1 MRQLAFISA
10 NQRFNATPNRSS
22 ALRGFTLIELLV
34 VIAIIGI
41 LAALLLPALSNA
53 KNKALSASCLSNL
66 RQLSLAARLYIGD
79 NNGQLVAS
87 WPFGSGPGTPAN
99 PDAWCPGWAS
109 TRPHNVKFGPAPEFT
124 ATNTYALRQG
134 RLWQYVGVAAVYRC
148 PADKRSIEGQPVVRS
163 FAMNGWINGKSA
175 GDPGGATTYLTPTND
190 AALNFVFFRKE
201 SQIARPT
208 QTFEFI
214 DEDESSIN
222 DSMFLVNMAE
232 DSNSVQDLPTN
243 RHGRRYNLGFT
254 DGHFEAIK
262 MLASRTEWRYGGRSA
277 DWMRLKEMTTTRKP

>member
-1 MRQLAFISA
+1 MKQ
-10 NQRFNATPNRSS
+10 PPKHNR
-22 ALRGFTLIELLV
+22 AFTLIELLV

-53 KNKALSASCLSNL
+53 KKKALSANCLSNL
-66 RQLSLAARLYIGD
+66 RQLSLASKMYVGD
-79 NNGQLVAS
+79 SNGQLVAS
-87 WPFGSGPGTPAN
+87 WPFGSGAGTPAN

-109 TRPHNVKFGPAPEFT
+109 TRPHNATFGPAPEFT
-124 ATNTYALRQG
+124 ATNVFALQQG

-148 PADKRSIEGQPVVRS
+148 AADKRSIEGQPVVRS
-163 FAMNGWINGKSA
+163 FAMNGWINGKTH
-175 GDPGGATTYLTPTND
+175 GDPGGNTSYITPTND

-201 SQIARPT
+201 NQILQPAK
-208 QTFEFI
+208 TFEFI

-222 DSMFLVNMAE
+222 DSMFLVDMAE

-243 RHGRRYNLGFT
+243 RHGSSYNLGFA

-262 MLASRTEWRYGGRSA
+262 MFASRTEWRYGGRSA
-277 DWMRLKEMTTTRKP
+277 DWMRLKEMTTFRKP